1 MSKKFAG
8 QVSLLVLINLF
19 VRLVWALGIERN
31 IQLSVGFADYGAYY
45 TLFSF
50 SLILSIISDPGL
62 SNYLIRHLSQND
74 ISGNTSSELLF
85 LKIVLS
91 LLYLISTCGL
101 GITLGYKYDYF
112 HLLLILAGYQVAWQ
126 FLTYLRGFLKGLHF
140 FNAEIFFSVL
150 DKVLLFLLFTPL
162 FIYRIGLTESIFFF
176 AYSQLIA
183 VVISI
188 VACCIFLRL
197 KKVPVFRIEKVRL
210 NFSLLKEVWP
220 FTLFAFLI
228 LIYNKIDVVM
238 LEQILGKEM
247 GKEET
252 GVYAAA
258 NRLLDA
264 SNMICIL
271 FTSLF
276 FPTISKLISNN
287 KKIDKIVSSS
297 FGILISFT
305 IIVALSSWFF
315 RRDLMVLLYGE
326 ESNIYVSGI
335 FALLMLNSPL
345 LALYHIYSSVLI
357 ANNNLKQL
365 NIISACCV
373 GLNILLNI
381 FLIPQYRAFGA
392 TVSSVLTLAIVT
404 LLYSIYYHKHF
415 KVKFNFRSNLKV
427 ISLIALL
434 IFSDSLLSQMYL
446 HWSLKLTSFMIIGF
460 SFSYFSGLMN
470 VKRLFSFINQPQ

>member
-19 VRLVWALGIERN
+19 VKLVWVLGIERN
-31 IQLSVGFADYGAYY
+31 VQLSVGFNDYGAYY

-62 SNYLIRHLSQND
+62 SNYLIRHLSQNG
-74 ISGNTSSELLF
+74 ISNKTNSELLF

-91 LLYLISTCGL
+91 LIYLGSTCGL
-101 GITLGYKYDYF
+101 GLVLGYKHDYF
-112 HLLLILAGYQVAWQ
+112 NLLLILAGYQVAWQ
-126 FLTYLRGFLKGLHF
+126 FLTYLRGFLKGLHL

-150 DKVLLFLLFTPL
+150 DKVLLFLLFIPL
-162 FIYRIGLTESIFFF
+162 LIYDFEISRSIFFF

-183 VVISI
+183 VVITI
-188 VACCIFLRL
+188 IACSIFL
-197 KKVPVFRIEKVRL
+197 KQQKVSIFRIEKIRL
-210 NFSLLKEVWP
+210 NFGLLKEVWP
-220 FTLFAFLI
+220 FTLFAFLV

-238 LEQILGKEM
+238 LEQILGDEL
-247 GKEET
+247 GKEEA

-264 SNMICIL
+264 SNMICVL

-276 FPTISKLISNN
+276 FPTISKLISND

-305 IIVALSSWFF
+305 IIIALSSWFY

-326 ESNIYVSGI
+326 ESNRYVSGI
-335 FALLMLNSPL
+335 FAVLMLNSPL

-365 NIISACCV
+365 NIISAFCV
-373 GLNILLNI
+373 GINIVLNI

-392 TVSSVLTLAIVT
+392 TISSVLTLMLVT
-404 LLYSIYYHKHF
+404 SLYSIFYHNYF
-415 KVKFNFRSNLKV
+415 KVRFNFLSSIKVAGLILVLLVTYNLLEHIHIYWF
-427 ISLIALL
+427 ISIL
-434 IFSDSLLSQMYL
+434 IF
-446 HWSLKLTSFMIIGF
+446 IVVGF
-460 SFSYFSGLMN
+460 TFSYFTRLMN
-470 VKRLFSFINQPQ
+470 VKKLFGFIKQSN